1 MFYTTGEMLP
11 FQERKKFRKILYS
24 KATLVVLFFLVVV
37 IGRGA
42 WQIHQKAVIAQGERA
57 QAARAVEE
65 LNLRVQ
71 GLEKS
76 LTRLRSPEGAEGEA
90 RQKYT
95 VARPSEEVVIIV
107 DVDAKKGKNGE
118 GVEERSLW
126 GRFMSLFDG
135 E

>member
-11 FQERKKFRKILYS
+11 FQERKKLRKVLYS
-24 KATLVVLFFLVVV
+24 KATLVVLFLLVVV

-42 WQIHQKAVIAQGERA
+42 WQIHQKAVIAQGERV
-57 QAARAVEE
+57 QAARATEE
-65 LNLRVQ
+65 LNLRAQ

-76 LTRLRSPEGAEGEA
+76 LVRLRSPEGAEEEV

-95 VARPSEEVVIIV
+95 VARPSEEVVIVV
-107 DVDAKKGKNGE
+107 DENAKKGKNGE
-118 GVEERSLW
+118 GVSKRSLW
-126 GRFMSLFDG
+126 DRFTSLFSG